1 MAANSAPVVV
11 SVRPAWKSRI
21 NQIAV
26 AVFGLAVPIGS
37 LTPFL
42 PQPYK
47 GYSIA
52 AVSILGAFGL
62 WYYRTFQTSSVT
74 PSSVASI
81 TTRTPALSDVMRAAG
96 SSETSISD
104 ALNTESA
111 AEAAAQNGTQA
122 PSTK

>member
-1 MAANSAPVVV
+1 MADTTQQHVVVPVVA
-11 SVRPAWKSRI
+11 AWKSRI

-47 GYSIA
+47 GYEVA
-52 AVSILGAFGL
+52 AVSILGAFSL

-74 PSSVASI
+74 PSSVPTSTQTYNTIVTAARNAGLSEEKITDLLNSAS
-81 TTRTPALSDVMRAAG
+81 RVNP
-96 SSETSISD
+96 
-104 ALNTESA
+104 
-111 AEAAAQNGTQA
+111 
-122 PSTK
+122 